1 MTHIRP
7 RQAAEPCWRLAQRL
21 LLQALRVWGGVT
33 RGAWGQG
40 FPLHHQSCFH
50 CLPGRGGG
58 GRRLIRTHSVRVLLV
73 AASDVTAQHSGVEG
87 GCLASAA
94 GWRGHVVDAL
104 RA

>member
-1 MTHIRP
+1 M
-7 RQAAEPCWRLAQRL
+7 
-21 LLQALRVWGGVT
+21 
-33 RGAWGQG
+33 
-40 FPLHHQSCFH
+40 
-50 CLPGRGGG
+50 
-58 GRRLIRTHSVRVLLV
+58 RVLLV